1 MSGETLLV
9 LAYAVVW
16 VVLTGYI
23 VLLARRQTRI
33 EAEIRALRA
42 AHEPAPAPPPPS
54 ATPPSAS

>member
-9 LAYAVVW
+9 LAYGVVW

-42 AHEPAPAPPPPS
+42 AHEPAPPS
-54 ATPPSAS
+54 APSPSPPAAG